1 MAHIDFKKLGEVL
14 TAANLTGKPV
24 NQYTKEEVEVLVQ
37 ACIDSLVPDKPSFKD
52 PYIDD
57 GGILHIP
64 ADSDPKYHWWNKG
77 QSIWATLR
85 QLGASEETYK
95 RYFDAAEAP
104 F

>member
-1 MAHIDFKKLGEVL
+1 MHIDFKKLGEAL
-14 TAANLTGKPV
+14 ASAGLTGKPV
-24 NQYTKEEVEVLVQ
+24 NKYTKEEVQTLVQ
-37 ACIDSLVPDKPSFKD
+37 VCIDSLVPDPAKFEE

-64 ADSDPKYHWWNKG
+64 ASSDPKYHWWSKG

-85 QLGASEETYK
+85 ELGANEETYQ